1 MRRYEI
7 VGTRT
12 TKIGVKVKEL
22 WFIKIIYVIKIY
34 YKLINIH
41 RMRKYTPNS

>member
-1 MRRYEI
+1 MHRYKI

-22 WFIKIIYVIKIY
+22 WFIKKIYVIKIY
-34 YKLINIH
+34 YNLVNIH
-41 RMRKYTPNS
+41 HMRKYTPNS